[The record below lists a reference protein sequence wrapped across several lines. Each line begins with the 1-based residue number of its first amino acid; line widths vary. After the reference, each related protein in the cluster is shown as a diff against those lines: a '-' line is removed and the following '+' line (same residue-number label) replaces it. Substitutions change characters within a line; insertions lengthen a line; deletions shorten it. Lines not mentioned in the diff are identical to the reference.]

1 MLRMKRHK
9 RSNIRSKMFKT
20 GSKIFLAIIVI
31 GSIYIYINGQ
41 ISKTNSNNAE
51 RQQKIIQ
58 KKKAAII
65 KKQHIVKLEKQKQ
78 VQELAVKKLA
88 LDKEKNAFNQ
98 PPGEFAPWKTKRTDG
113 KKIAYLTFDDGPS
126 ANTTS
131 ILKILNDNSI
141 KATFFLIGENAER
154 NSDLVK
160 QEVNE
165 GNAVGNHTYSH
176 SISYKEGPE
185 NFLNDVERGNKVLKS
200 ILGDQYNY
208 KLLRFPGGYFGHGN
222 RLVPYR
228 DAVIRAGYT
237 YVDWNDQTSD
247 AEGYNPAVPVLL
259 NNIKQYTVSASSDS
273 VVVLMHDAETKTNT
287 VQALPQVIQYLKEN
301 GYSFETIH

>member
-1 MLRMKRHK
+1 
-9 RSNIRSKMFKT
+9 MFVIGT
-20 GSKIFLAIIVI
+20 GILLAIVVI
-31 GSIYIYINGQ
+31 GSAYIGITRQ
-41 ISKTNSNNAE
+41 ISRTHSNNTE
-51 RQQKIIQ
+51 KQQKIIQ
-58 KKKAAII
+58 KKNADII
-65 KKQHIVKLEKQKQ
+65 KKQYIVRLEKQKQ
-78 VQELAVKKLA
+78 AQELAVKKIA

-126 ANTTS
+126 VNTAA

-141 KATFFLIGENAER
+141 KATFFLIGKSAER

-185 NFLNDVERGNKVLKS
+185 NFLNDVERGNRVLKS

-228 DAVIRAGYT
+228 DAVMRAGYT

-247 AEGYNPAVPVLL
+247 AEGYNPPVPVLL
-259 NNIKQYTVSASSDS
+259 DNLKKYTDSES

-287 VQALPQVIQYLKEN
+287 VQALPQVIKYLKES
-301 GYSFETIH
+301 GYSFDIIH